1 MADLVAEAAG
11 GHVRPLHLK
20 PLAVPV
26 LGPDLYP
33 VGPHHIAPHA
43 GQGQAALPAGL
54 LPPLVQNFRVD
65 HLQHALVLQ
74 QHNSRPAEDTHLR
87 GRQPH
92 DVSLGQGLLQIV
104 QQVGQLVIETG
115 DRVAHLIQRGVVL
128 GQNRPD
134 CHTYFSFGRFLSV
147 SLRDFGDRPI
157 FSCYMGPHL
166 HRRRRLYFL
175 YPSEPPEADM
185 PAGYETPCPAG
196 R

>member
-1 MADLVAEAAG
+1 MANLVAEAAG

-54 LPPLVQNFRVD
+54 LPPLVQNLRVN

-74 QHNSRPAEDTHLR
+74 QHNGRPAEDAYLR

-92 DVSLGQGLLQIV
+92 AVGLGQGLLQVV
-104 QQVGQLVIETG
+104 QQISQLVIKPG
-115 DRVAHLIQRGVVL
+115 DGVAHLTQRGVVL
-128 GQNRPD
+128 G
-134 CHTYFSFGRFLSV
+134 
-147 SLRDFGDRPI
+147 
-157 FSCYMGPHL
+157 
-166 HRRRRLYFL
+166 
-175 YPSEPPEADM
+175 
-185 PAGYETPCPAG
+185 
-196 R
+196 